1 MIVGQIFGHFGFWGL
16 GFRSAAVEML
26 LELLAAVEML
36 LELLAAVE
44 MLLELLAAVEMLLEL
59 LAAVEMLLELFKRRI
74 TQARFKDELPKAGTS
89 ICLATVPL
97 I

>member
-16 GFRSAAVEML
+16 GFRS
-26 LELLAAVEML
+26 AAVEML